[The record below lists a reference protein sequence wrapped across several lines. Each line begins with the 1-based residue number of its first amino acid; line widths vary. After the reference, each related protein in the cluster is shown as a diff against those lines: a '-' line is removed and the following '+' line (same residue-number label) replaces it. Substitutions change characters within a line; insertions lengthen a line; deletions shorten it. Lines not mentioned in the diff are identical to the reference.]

1 MMRFGN
7 AVKLLVIVAVSLAAL
22 FALSGCGDKKPAGAK
37 SYEQDQTIGQA
48 GKVTVS
54 SDKNFNKEQQE
65 VIDLIA
71 KFADATEAKDYKKIC
86 KEILSKESQK
96 IGGDCVGTFE
106 KTGKTI
112 KDFKIIVSAVTIGAD
127 GKTATAEASTETNG
141 QKGASQ
147 ALTLAK
153 DEKGEWR
160 VTLLGQ

>member
-7 AVKLLVIVAVSLAAL
+7 AVKWLAIVAVSLAAI

-37 SYEQDQTIGQA
+37 SYEQDQTLGKA
-48 GKVTVS
+48 GKVTVNS
-54 SDKNFNKEQQE
+54 ENDFSKEQQE

-86 KEILSKESQK
+86 EEILSKESQK
-96 IGGDCVGTFE
+96 IGGDCVGMFE
-106 KTGKTI
+106 KTGTTI
-112 KDFKIIVSAVTIGAD
+112 KDFKIVVSAVTIDAD
-127 GKTATAEASTETNG
+127 GKTATAEATTETNG

-153 DEKGEWR
+153 DEKGAWR
-160 VTLLGQ
+160 VTILGE